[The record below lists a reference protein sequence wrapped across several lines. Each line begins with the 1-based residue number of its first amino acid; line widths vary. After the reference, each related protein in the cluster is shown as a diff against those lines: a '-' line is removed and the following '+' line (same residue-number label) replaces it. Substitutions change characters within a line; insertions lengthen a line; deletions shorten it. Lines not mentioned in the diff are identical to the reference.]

1 MKQENAAEYLDCDPR
16 TLQRYEAG
24 ETKPNMDLLRAM
36 RECYRCETADLF
48 AEDTHSASTSGGDK
62 K

>member
-1 MKQENAAEYLDCDPR
+1 MKQADAAEYLDCDLR

-24 ETKPNMDLLRAM
+24 ETKPNVDLLRAM
-36 RECYRCETADLF
+36 IECYNCEAADLF
-48 AEDTHSASTSGGDK
+48 PNSTFPGGTPGGEK